1 MKKTAISVLTVLFL
15 LILTA
20 AAMAIPPEEEEREVA
35 IRRLGVG
42 EYLVIVIVPPISG
55 NLYYAIR
62 VERMAD
68 FYELRLGI
76 VGDTCPLE
84 ERYCPLSLLEIGMAI
99 YKTADEAVE
108 DVNGTIGVVEE
119 ILKNIPPPQKK
130 DERV

>member
-1 MKKTAISVLTVLFL
+1 MKKIVISVLAIMFL
-15 LILTA
+15 LTLTTA
-20 AAMAIPPEEEEREVA
+20 ARAIPPEEEREVA

-130 DERV
+130 DERVI